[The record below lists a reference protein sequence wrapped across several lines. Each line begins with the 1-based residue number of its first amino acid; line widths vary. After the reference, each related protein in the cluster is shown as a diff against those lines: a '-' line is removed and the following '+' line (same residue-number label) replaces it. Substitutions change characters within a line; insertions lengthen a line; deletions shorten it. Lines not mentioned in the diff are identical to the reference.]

1 MAIKLVALGA
11 VHDAVLPSNVMV
23 LNHNQS
29 N

>member
-1 MAIKLVALGA
+1 MAIKLFALGA
-11 VHDAVLPSNVMV
+11 GDDAVLPSNVMV